1 MLYDVEYRDHIFQVQ
16 VTSDLIDPSAMTAI
30 YLNVPGFDQ

>member
-1 MLYDVEYRDHIFQVQ
+1 MLYDVKYRDHIFQVQ
-16 VTSDLIDPSAMTAI
+16 VTSDPSAMTAI